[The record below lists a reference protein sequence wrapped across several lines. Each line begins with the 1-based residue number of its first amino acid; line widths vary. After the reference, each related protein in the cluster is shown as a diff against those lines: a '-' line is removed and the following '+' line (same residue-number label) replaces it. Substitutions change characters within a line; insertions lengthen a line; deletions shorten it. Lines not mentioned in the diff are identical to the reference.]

1 MSFKFDVCADLCQ
14 GRGVLLANQTRTQQ
28 LESELAI
35 LAPKLSSLTV
45 LLRTTVLP
53 AISLVNP
60 EAATRLQV
68 VRPILSHHAIA
79 FCGALKHGRHLW
91 PCATLHAD
99 SAKSSHHKQSI
110 KRCVQCIPMIV
121 LINQQH

>member
-1 MSFKFDVCADLCQ
+1 
-14 GRGVLLANQTRTQQ
+14 VLLANQTRTQQ

-45 LLRTTVLP
+45 LLRTTVLS

-68 VRPILSHHAIA
+68 LPPILSYHAIA
-79 FCGALKHGRHLW
+79 FCGALKHGRDFWMWAELL
-91 PCATLHAD
+91 C
-99 SAKSSHHKQSI
+99 
-110 KRCVQCIPMIV
+110 
-121 LINQQH
+121 